1 MIFDIIYIYSIK
13 GISNINDIRTITN
26 IEVISDISDISVI
39 IEISWRSITAPS
51 FRPLQ
56 LPPLTSELLRE
67 LELAEPTVGADSG
80 IV

>member
-56 LPPLTSELLRE
+56 RFKFEFDILSLRFSC
-67 LELAEPTVGADSG
+67 AFCN
-80 IV
+80 